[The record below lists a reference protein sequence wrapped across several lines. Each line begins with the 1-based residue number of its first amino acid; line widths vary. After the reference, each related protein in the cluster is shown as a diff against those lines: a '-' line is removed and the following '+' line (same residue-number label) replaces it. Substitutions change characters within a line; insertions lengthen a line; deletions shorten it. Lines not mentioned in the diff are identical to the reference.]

1 MKNELSK
8 KETRHLWIF
17 FAATILWTWIVG
29 MIPVMLG
36 INNTTMGDYLFVFTA
51 GIAPSCVGI
60 IMVLKT
66 YTKEARRDYF
76 ERFIPTWHGAWFVFL
91 YLILFILLM
100 AGALSLALGEYPDF
114 QTLKGFVQNPL
125 SVLSFIFFMYLY
137 GPLNEEFGWRGYAID
152 KMRKV

>member
-8 KETRHLWIF
+8 KETKHLWIF

-51 GIAPSCVGI
+51 SIAPSCVGI

-76 ERFIPTWHGAWFVFL
+76 ERFIPTWHGAWFV
-91 YLILFILLM
+91 LF
-100 AGALSLALGEYPDF
+100 
-114 QTLKGFVQNPL
+114 
-125 SVLSFIFFMYLY
+125 YLY
-137 GPLNEEFGWRGYAID
+137 RLN
-152 KMRKV
+152 

>member
-1 MKNELSK
+1 MKNEISK
-8 KETRHLWIF
+8 KETKHLWIF

-51 GIAPSCVGI
+51 SIAPSCVGI

-76 ERFIPTWHGAWFVFL
+76 ERFIPTWHGAWFVLF
-91 YLILFILLM
+91 YLALFILLM
-100 AGALSLALGEYPDF
+100 TGALSLSLGEYPDF
-114 QTLKGFVQNPL
+114 QTLKGFMQNPL
-125 SVLSFIFFMYLY
+125 SELSFIFF
-137 GPLNEEFGWRGYAID
+137 
-152 KMRKV
+152 VQ